1 MYSTDKNFLVNVLNE
16 RCDDV
21 DRQDGKTLLNFTLQI
36 TVLKIGKVP
45 GKIDRTIHNAE
56 TEAEGFI
63 LIESIFN

>member
-21 DRQDGKTLLNFTLQI
+21 DRQDGKTLLNFMIQI

-45 GKIDRTIHNAE
+45 RKIYRTIHNAE

>member
-21 DRQDGKTLLNFTLQI
+21 DKQDGKTLLNFMLQV

-45 GKIDRTIHNAE
+45 RKIDRIIHNAE